1 MKEQYINL
9 IFISNCDSNTV
20 IIVKFGTKVC
30 DAIKEYFKKISKS
43 NLLINNKRESFFF
56 LYNGQHIEFNCQSLV
71 EDYFKGDCP
80 TINVSQYINQTKEY
94 LDFDIKETI
103 KDNIYTSV
111 YKAQLKPNKEIVAV
125 KKIFKDR
132 LKEEMKIN
140 LMKEEITDEDFKP
153 EIIKFNKEIENMQN
167 CMCQSSVE
175 IYDFFDTQ
183 KEFIIVMEYCDG
195 TLLKELCK
203 KNPGFSSNEIKEI
216 LMQLNI
222 VFKKLS
228 TLHVAHR
235 DIKLNNILIKYIND
249 KKTKFRVLLSD
260 YGISNQLYSLTKKY
274 TTHAGSQITMAPEI
288 LKGEDYTNKCDL
300 WSIGVIIFQLYCKN
314 YPYKGSVEAAIL
326 KDIEKKGKSV
336 LDFIPEED
344 SLLKDL
350 LSKMLVEDPE
360 KRISWEEYFNHPF
373 FKDN

>member
-71 EDYFKGDCP
+71 EDYFRGDYAN
-80 TINVSQYINQTKEY
+80 IHVNQYINEKVY

-111 YKAQLKPNKEIVAV
+111 YKAQLKSNKEIVAV

-132 LKEEMKIN
+132 LKEEMKIK

-203 KNPGFSSNEIKEI
+203 KNPGFSSNEIKGI
-216 LMQLNI
+216 LLQLNI

-260 YGISNQLYSLTKKY
+260 YGISNQLYSLTKKF
-274 TTHAGSQITMAPEI
+274 TTLAGSQITMAPEI
-288 LKGEDYTNKCDL
+288 LKGKDYTNKCDL
-300 WSIGVIIFQLYCKN
+300 WSLGVIIFQLYCKN

-326 KDIEKKGKSV
+326 KDIEKKGQSV
-336 LDFIPEED
+336 LDFIPKKD